1 MKVTFVLVR
10 NGAEERVVFDYR
22 PRAEDERP
30 MALDVLLQA
39 RATAIPDLA
48 FRYGCRNRT
57 CGVCTVDI
65 DGRPRIAC
73 RARVREG
80 AVVSAPGTLP
90 VLRDLVSRRD
100 GVGRQ
105 LRGRVSGAVR
115 GNDLN
120 VAAPD
125 DYHALAACIECYA
138 CLHNCPMHERN
149 FEGAAERRDESGA
162 YRWGNPFSLLKLR
175 MRQLDPAAAPGDK
188 AQAQDAA
195 ADLGLDVCRSCP
207 GCKCG
212 VGIDLK
218 RKVIRPLLDADSARP
233 GPGEDSPYRGAQSGT
248 A

>member
-10 NGAEERVVFDYR
+10 GGAEERVDYRYR
-22 PRAEDERP
+22 PRSEGERP

-39 RATAIPDLA
+39 RATEIPDLA

-57 CGVCTVDI
+57 CGVCTIDI

-80 AVVSAPGTLP
+80 SVLSAPGTLP

-100 GVGRQ
+100 GVARQ
-105 LRGRVSGAVR
+105 LRGRVSAAVR

-125 DYHALAACIECYA
+125 DYHALTACIECYA

-149 FEGAAERRDESGA
+149 AAGGAESRGEA
-162 YRWGNPFSLLKLR
+162 GGWRWGNPFSLLKLR
-175 MRQLDPAAAPGDK
+175 MRQLDPAASPADK
-188 AQAQDAA
+188 AQAQEAA
-195 ADLGLDVCRSCP
+195 ADLGLDVCRACP

-218 RKVIRPLLDADSARP
+218 GKVIRPLLAAADEMP
-233 GPGEDSPYRGAQSGT
+233 P
-248 A
+248 